1 MAAAG
6 YRGAV
11 QDGAMPIM
19 SAARAPYLGKPKSAH
34 TVYKQTAW
42 SLRDILGGESIE
54 DISDSLRRKASAFAA
69 IKDSLGG
76 DISHEKFAG
85 HISRMEEI
93 TRDMSRVGGHASLSY
108 TEDTQSE
115 EAAALSARTSQLES
129 EISNHTVFFDLW
141 WKRGI
146 GDADAARLAGASGDL
161 ETRLLHK
168 RELARHSLSEAEEKV
183 INLLD
188 VTGVSA
194 LVKIYDT
201 ITNAYTY
208 TIKVDG
214 AEKTMG
220 REELT
225 SYVRSSVPQYRE
237 DAYRAILD
245 RYTGSRNVLGEI
257 YRNVVLSGRNE
268 YILMRKYDSPISVMN
283 AGSNLDDSTVESL
296 LDACRES
303 VGVFREY
310 FAQKASLLG
319 SERLRRYDLYA
330 PLNGADKKYGYGEA
344 AKMVLDTLSG
354 FSGMLGEYAKRVFDE
369 DHIHSTIQKGKI
381 SGAFCSTISPDITP
395 YVLLN
400 YTGETR
406 DVFTMAH
413 ELGHAV
419 HSMAAGSKSILVQH
433 APLPL
438 AETASTFSE
447 MLLFDAMSGE
457 MGQAEES
464 KVLAGK
470 LDDLYATIPRQAF
483 FTIFETR
490 AHKRLAAGATPGE
503 ISDVYAGTLAE
514 QFGDSVDVSGDFASE
529 WLSIPHFYHHP
540 FYCYSYSFGNL
551 LAASLFQ
558 RHKREG
564 SGFAATYEGILAA
577 GGSRKPEE
585 LLAEYGFDIGS
596 ANFWREGF
604 DYVRSLN
611 SRLATLA

>member
-1 MAAAG
+1 M
-6 YRGAV
+6 YE
-11 QDGAMPIM
+11 
-19 SAARAPYLGKPKSAH
+19 
-34 TVYKQTAW
+34 QTAW
-42 SLRDILGGESIE
+42 NLGDILDGEDAEGLSKN
-54 DISDSLRRKASAFAA
+54 LRRRAA
-69 IKDSLGG
+69 
-76 DISHEKFAG
+76 EFAG
-85 HISRMEEI
+85 IRDTLDSDTTAERFADCISRLEEI
-93 TRDMSRVGGHASLSY
+93 TKEVSRIGGHASLSY
-108 TEDTQSE
+108 AEDTQSE
-115 EAAALSARTSQLES
+115 TAAATVALTSQLES
-129 EISNHTVFFDLW
+129 EVANHTVFFDLW

-146 GDADAARLAGASGDL
+146 GDADAERLAGSSGDL
-161 ETRLLHK
+161 KDRLMHK
-168 RELARHSLSEAEEKV
+168 RRLARHSLSEAEEKV

-188 VTGVSA
+188 VTGASA

-208 TIKVDG
+208 TITVDG

-220 REELT
+220 REEIT
-225 SYVRSSVPQYRE
+225 TYVRSPVPQYRE

-245 RYTGSRNVLGEI
+245 RYAAGRNVLGEI
-257 YRNVVLSGRNE
+257 YRNVVMSGRNE
-268 YILMRKYDSPISVMN
+268 YITMRKYAAPISVMN
-283 AGSNLDDSTVESL
+283 TGSNIDDSTVESL
-296 LDACRES
+296 LDVCRER
-303 VGVFREY
+303 VGVFREH
-310 FAQKASLLG
+310 FAQKASALG
-319 SERLRRYDLYA
+319 MGRLRRYDLYA
-330 PLNGADKKYGYGEA
+330 PLHGADRKYGYGEA
-344 AKMVLDTLSG
+344 ARMVLDTITA
-354 FSGMLGEYAKRVFDE
+354 FSGTLGEYARRVFE
-369 DHIHSTIQKGKI
+369 ENHIHSTIQKGKI

-419 HSMAAGSKSILVQH
+419 HSMAADSKSILVQH

-447 MLLFDAMSGE
+447 MLLFDAMSGR
-457 MGQAEES
+457 MDPSEES

-483 FTIFETR
+483 FTMFETR
-490 AHKRLAAGATPGE
+490 AHGMLADGATPSEVSGA
-503 ISDVYAGTLAE
+503 YAETLSE
-514 QFGDSVDVSGDFASE
+514 QFADSVDVSDDFASE
-529 WLSIPHFYHHP
+529 WLAIPHFYHSP

-551 LAASLFQ
+551 LAAALFQ

-564 SGFAATYEGILAA
+564 SGFAAVYEGILAA

-611 SRLATLA
+611 SRLAALA